1 MMPEALPDP
10 LETQRLLGAAR
21 AGDRRAV
28 EELFARHRPYL
39 HRVIQVRLEPRLH
52 ARVDASDVI
61 QEAQLEAA
69 RRLASY
75 LQEPAL
81 PFRLWLRQLACE
93 RLVMLR
99 RYHRGAA
106 QRSLDREVPLP
117 ERSSLLLARQLL
129 AAGSTPGQRLD
140 REELACRVRRAVAQL
155 PAIDREILVMR
166 TFEELS
172 YEEVACVLG
181 VDPAAARKRHGRAL
195 LRLHKVLSADGLTE
209 SSL

>member
-1 MMPEALPDP
+1 MPETLPDP
-10 LETQRLLGAAR
+10 VETQRLLGAAR

-39 HRVIQVRLEPRLH
+39 RRLIQVRLEPQLH
-52 ARVDASDVI
+52 PRVDASDVI
-61 QEAQLEAA
+61 QEAQLEAV
-69 RRLASY
+69 RRLESY

-129 AAGSTPGQRLD
+129 AAGSTPSQRLD
-140 REELACRVRRAVAQL
+140 REEQVGRVRQAVAQL
-155 PAIDREILVMR
+155 PAVDREILVMR

-172 YEEVACVLG
+172 YEEIACLLG
-181 VDPAAARKRHGRAL
+181 IDPAAARKRHGRAL
-195 LRLHKVLSADGLTE
+195 LRLHRILSADGLSE
-209 SSL
+209 SPP